1 MTLPLARTVSGAN
14 GERFEKIQK
23 HSKNLGI
30 GGIAADKGDLAASR
44 LRAEQYRGC
53 QRRFEAKSE
62 RVKAGL
68 D

>member
-23 HSKNLGI
+23 LSKNRGI
-30 GGIAADKGDLAASR
+30 GGLAADKGDLAAST

-53 QRRFEAKSE
+53 QRCFEAKSE
-62 RVKAGL
+62 RIRQG
-68 D
+68 